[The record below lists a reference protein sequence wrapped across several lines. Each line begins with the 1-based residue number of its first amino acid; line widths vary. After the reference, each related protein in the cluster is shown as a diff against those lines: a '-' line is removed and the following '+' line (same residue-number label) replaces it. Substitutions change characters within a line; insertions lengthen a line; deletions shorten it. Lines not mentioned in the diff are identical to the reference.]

1 MSRRLLVVPALVLAL
16 ALSACGLSR
25 TNSYSYITGDG
36 RVQAIPASKQGDPVE
51 MTGTTLD
58 GQPFDL
64 ASTRGKVTVL
74 NVWGAWCPSCLE
86 EAAEVQA
93 AHRQLGDGVAFVG
106 IDIRDTSQDNA
117 LAYQHN
123 YSLTYPS
130 IWSPDSKVL
139 LALNDFVSARTIPA
153 TIILDP
159 TGKPV
164 TIIRG
169 AIPSTLTLVEAVQD
183 VQKASE
189 PSPPPSAK
197 ARKAVTSPKAKKP

>member
-25 TNSYSYITGDG
+25 TNGGGYITGDG
-36 RVQAIPASKQGDPVE
+36 RVDPIPASKQGDPIE
-51 MTGTTLD
+51 LSGTTLQ

-64 ASTRGKVTVL
+64 ASTRGKVTVI
-74 NVWGAWCPSCLE
+74 NVWGAWCGQCME
-86 EAAEVQA
+86 EASDLQA
-93 AHRQLGDGVAFVG
+93 AHEQLGADVPFLGL
-106 IDIRDTSQDNA
+106 DIRETSLD
-117 LAYQHN
+117 LARAYEKN
-123 YSLTYPS
+123 YGITYPS
-130 IWSPDSKVL
+130 IHQDGDKEVLAFGDLVSP
-139 LALNDFVSARTIPA
+139 RTIPA

-159 TGKPV
+159 DGVPV

-169 AIPSTLTLVEAVQD
+169 AVPSTLTLVEAVQD